1 MENAVDALK
10 IAFSALMFVVALSLG
25 ISSFSSANEAVKVTM
40 KQQDREIEIEYDHIE
55 PSENLTRIVGI
66 ETVIPTMY
74 QAYRENFVIY
84 FFYKDGQPLPL
95 YYKTDA
101 NSGKLEKDEKN
112 SSIEINY
119 IDLSRETYGIVGNK
133 TSATEIA
140 IEHLDILL
148 AGKKSIQNY
157 TEPYKSTYKKL
168 YTNQFKYTEGL
179 YNFFKD
185 KKFEESLG
193 EYTQSSG
200 ASSITKRVIT
210 YKLQN

>member
-40 KQQDREIEIEYDHIE
+40 KQQDREIEIEYDHVE
-55 PSENLTRIVGI
+55 PSDNLTRIVGI

-84 FFYKDGQPLPL
+84 FLNKNGQPYPL
-95 YYKTDA
+95 YYKTNA
-101 NSGKLEKDEKN
+101 ATGKREKDEDGN
-112 SSIEINY
+112 DITINY
-119 IDLSRETYGIVGNK
+119 IDLSKESYSVIGNK
-133 TSATEIA
+133 TSATEMA

-148 AGKKSIQNY
+148 AGKNSISNY
-157 TEPYKSTYKKL
+157 SEPYKTEYTKL
-168 YTNQFKYTEGL
+168 YENQFINRDGL
-179 YNFFKD
+179 YKSL
-185 KKFEESLG
+185 KEMKFEESLG
-193 EYTQSSG
+193 EYTQSTG

-210 YKLQN
+210 YKLKL